1 MKIIQILKPGKF
13 RAMNGKEF
21 SFAVSDLEAIAK
33 NYDPKLF
40 ASPIVVGHPK
50 VEDPAFGWIKSA
62 NFADGILTAEPEKLE
77 PQFADMVAAG
87 LFKKVSASLF
97 APDHPANPKP
107 GEFYLKHVGFLGAAA
122 PAIPG
127 LQPVNLA
134 GDNEEICIEFS
145 VPASA
150 PEYELNPKKEED
162 LNKELLALEAKR
174 KEQDERESRLNAKEK
189 GLKRAEFSA
198 FVGDLRKDGKILPV
212 FENDLV
218 NFMES
223 LDNSV
228 TIEFAADRKV
238 TPVEFLKDYL
248 AKQPSVVE
256 FAEIVKETGAMNFDK
271 TNSAVIAERA
281 IAYKKKLEDAGTVV
295 SFSTAVERVM
305 EGKDAAVD

>member
-1 MKIIQILKPGKF
+1 MKSIQILRPGKF

-21 SFAVSDLEAIAK
+21 SFAAADLETIAK

-50 VEDPAFGWIKSA
+50 TEDPAFGWIKAA

-87 LFKKVSASLF
+87 LYKKVSASLF
-97 APDHPANPKP
+97 APDHPSNPKP
-107 GEFYLKHVGFLGAAA
+107 GEYYLKHVGFLGAAA

-134 GDNEEICIEFS
+134 GDNDEICIELS

-150 PEYELNPKKEED
+150 FETNTQKEEN
-162 LNKELLALEAKR
+162 LNKEQLAIEAKR
-174 KEQDERESRLNAKEK
+174 KEQDERENRLNAKEK
-189 GLKRAEFSA
+189 GIRRAEFSA
-198 FVGDLRKDGKILPV
+198 FVGDLKKDGKILPA
-212 FENDLV
+212 FESDLV
-218 NFMES
+218 NFIES
-223 LDNSV
+223 LDSSG
-228 TIEFAADRKV
+228 TIEFAADKKA
-238 TPVEFLKDYL
+238 TPIEFFKNYL
-248 AKQPSVVE
+248 AKQPNVVE
-256 FAEIVKETGAMNFDK
+256 FAEIAGEKGAQNLDK
-271 TNSAVIAERA
+271 NNPAAIAERA
-281 IAYKKKLEDAGTVV
+281 VAYKQKLENAGTVV